1 MFLIE
6 VEAFINA
13 IKVRKLDA
21 IQSLYEDLAL
31 SYQATQWITTASSE
45 NRHQKTDIRNQI
57 ITLGLNGKTSIQW
70 QLLDMPLCWSDGAQL
85 AFPHRKSPITLDL
98 CKAEPK
104 CKGDE

>member
-13 IKVRKLDA
+13 IKIRKLDA

-45 NRHQKTDIRNQI
+45 NRHQKPDHHTWVEWQDFNTVATFRHAIVLVGWCSAGIPSQEKSHNIRVMQSRAKVQ
-57 ITLGLNGKTSIQW
+57 G
-70 QLLDMPLCWSDGAQL
+70 
-85 AFPHRKSPITLDL
+85 
-98 CKAEPK
+98 
-104 CKGDE
+104 